1 MLVKILRQCHL
12 MIAAITAILL
22 LCICISGALL
32 VYGHELQRAL
42 APSEWRVTPQ
52 TQTLRLSELVTEVEK
67 HTGSHIRQIRLQD
80 ESDLAWQVFL
90 NDMTAVNLNPYTGEV
105 IKHYRYSE
113 TFYGVIMLF
122 HRWLLYKNDDGE
134 RPFKVFISIASLML
148 IIEILIG
155 LWLWLKPKK
164 PLKRLKI
171 NWKAKPK
178 VLLYQLHIT
187 LGVICSLPLILI
199 AFSGMTFHWKDAT
212 QAVVKTL
219 TFSDITKVEAP
230 KIEQTGPLVS
240 VDKAYQTI
248 LDNLDGAKLQRLSFA
263 HNNAL
268 MSGRVQLEN
277 EFFPHSMRWVDM
289 NTGQLVQKFDAV
301 DQSAATATWNF
312 RYVFHVGSFGGH
324 FTKILWLILTL
335 LPVFLVISG
344 GYFYVKRQRKG
355 KKS

>member
-1 MLVKILRQCHL
+1 